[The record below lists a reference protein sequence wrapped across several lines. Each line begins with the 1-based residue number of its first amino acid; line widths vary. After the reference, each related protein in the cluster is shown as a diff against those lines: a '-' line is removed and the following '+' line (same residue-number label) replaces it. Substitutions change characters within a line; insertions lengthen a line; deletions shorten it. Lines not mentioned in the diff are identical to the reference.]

1 MRYLPSKEQEIIE
14 QIKIA
19 ERQADQI
26 VSEANTESSFLIEKA
41 QSDRVRRLEQAKHEA
56 REILKKKIEEARD
69 TKQFEQLITK
79 AEKESAE
86 LIDTNKDKISK
97 AAEEVAE
104 FILNINS

>member
-1 MRYLPSKEQEIIE
+1 MPSKEQEIIE

-104 FILNINS
+104 FILNINL

>member
-1 MRYLPSKEQEIIE
+1 VRYLPSKEQEIIE

-104 FILNINS
+104 FILNINL